1 MVCHDSEMSAVKV
14 CVESL
19 GLAVPHLHHLPGSA
33 SIQAYRFFLS
43 EDFYS
48 CFRLFCL
55 VILFVCFS
63 RKGRL
68 FCFFVFVFLR
78 GLFFL
83 FASVSGE
90 GCFCKCGLKSID
102 ACFSRPQR

>member
-19 GLAVPHLHHLPGSA
+19 GLAVPHLDHLPGCA

-48 CFRLFCL
+48 RFRLVFVVVVVVVVVL
-55 VILFVCFS
+55 LF
-63 RKGRL
+63 L
-68 FCFFVFVFLR
+68 FFVFR
-78 GLFFL
+78 GR
-83 FASVSGE
+83 G
-90 GCFCKCGLKSID
+90 GCFCC
-102 ACFSRPQR
+102 C

>member
-48 CFRLFCL
+48 CFRLF
-55 VILFVCFS
+55 FVVVVFS
-63 RKGRL
+63 RKGIFFFFFFFLGGCFSFLRL
-68 FCFFVFVFLR
+68 FQER
-78 GLFFL
+78 GVL
-83 FASVSGE
+83 
-90 GCFCKCGLKSID
+90 
-102 ACFSRPQR
+102 